1 MSLARGGGRQERIEG
16 KMKANSKKAKSQ
28 QWVIENLGNFLAVPP
43 LIKFSF
49 VSVLMGSCN
58 FYVLLTH

>member
-1 MSLARGGGRQERIEG
+1 
-16 KMKANSKKAKSQ
+16 MKANSKKAKSQ
-28 QWVIENLGNFLAVPP
+28 QWVIENLDNFLAVPP